1 MNLNYLNTIG
11 MNGIKLIFDPE
22 SQKLYQQQSNGTMV
36 LSDMQFANASQS
48 MDAQPMSNHQSQ
60 Q

>member
-48 MDAQPMSNHQSQ
+48 MDAQPISNH
-60 Q
+60 